1 MTKPELHNKHGKL
14 LTSPE
19 GIALVRDIGAYLRLG
34 TPLAPPN
41 VAIDQPTAIR
51 RSGWLDGWLAATNMM
66 ETIHMP
72 EKTPTELQANQP
84 YAQPQNTVKA
94 EDRPKVP
101 TPEMPSFI
109 RTEEKK

>member
-1 MTKPELHNKHGKL
+1 MTKPELHNKHTFIAK
-14 LTSPE
+14 PE
-19 GIALVRDIGAYLRLG
+19 IIALIRDIGAYLRLG

-41 VAIDQPTAIR
+41 VAIDEPTAIR

-66 ETIHMP
+66 ESIHMP
-72 EKTPTELQANQP
+72 EKTPTELTQNKP
-84 YAQPQNTVKA
+84 YAQPQNTVPA

-109 RTEEKK
+109 QPVK